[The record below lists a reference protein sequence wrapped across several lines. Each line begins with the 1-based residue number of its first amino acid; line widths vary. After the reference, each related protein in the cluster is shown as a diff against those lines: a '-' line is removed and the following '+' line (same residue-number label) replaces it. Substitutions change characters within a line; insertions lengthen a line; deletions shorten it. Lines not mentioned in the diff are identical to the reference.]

1 MALAA
6 KSPAERLKLILELRR
21 RILEK
26 ARELEEALPVVEEV
40 VALSKERRRLKGVLE
55 GLKRE
60 KEEHEKRLAELERKR
75 RLLELEWELVD
86 RKLDEIEARARGLTT
101 SGALEARADTAQA
114 STEALPEFPPS
125 PARKPPAAEE
135 LEALLKGR
143 GKDVEKRAEAANP

>member
-60 KEEHEKRLAELERKR
+60 KEEHEKRLAALESMIQVLKR
-75 RLLELEWELVD
+75 RREELAQRLY
-86 RKLDEIEARARGLTT
+86 KIEARARGSATPEAGSTSEAGSEEAVSGGAGGAGQGSQRLLT
-101 SGALEARADTAQA
+101 
-114 STEALPEFPPS
+114 
-125 PARKPPAAEE
+125 
-135 LEALLKGR
+135 
-143 GKDVEKRAEAANP
+143 

>member
-6 KSPAERLKLILELRR
+6 KSPAEKLRLLLELRR
-21 RILEK
+21 RVAER

-60 KEEHEKRLAELERKR
+60 REEREKRLDELESVIPVLKR
-75 RLLELEWELVD
+75 RREQLAQRLY
-86 RKLDEIEARARGLTT
+86 EIEGRARGAT
-101 SGALEARADTAQA
+101 SEALGARADTAQA

-125 PARKPPAAEE
+125 LARLAPAAEE
-135 LEALLKGR
+135 LGALLKGR

>member
-6 KSPAERLKLILELRR
+6 KSPAERLRLILELRR

-60 KEEHEKRLAELERKR
+60 REEHEKRLAELERKR

-86 RKLDEIEARARGLTT
+86 RKLDEIEARARGST

-114 STEALPEFPPS
+114 STGSLPELPPS
-125 PARKPPAAEE
+125 PVRKLPAAEE